1 MSEVKGMGKNRF
13 FMFQAF
19 IIGVVLV
26 VAMGLT
32 RGIIYEEQLARA
44 QYPPGIAVVGV
55 AQKGLYSSLGPLPP
69 AYIRAVGDG
78 GGLLTEYWAADWND
92 GHDYLGTDHRYLEV
106 FRPALRAGRYFSP
119 QEQTEPVCLISERLA
134 KELYGTVANS
144 LGQAFST
151 PQLGVELTIVGV
163 LEDGVELPV
172 KTVDQ
177 EGSEQ
182 FQFRVASDCF
192 VVYPAAARPLNDGPG
207 VYRSIWLEGSVLDA
221 ARLAGYLEQ
230 LDFPASYIVNP
241 LPARHVGDPQG
252 RSILI
257 AILVGFAFLVLIV
270 AALGMFGMQMIQV
283 LRRRGEIGLRMAVG
297 ALRRHIL
304 LQILRETMLTIL
316 VPSAAG
322 AAAGFLLRPLLS
334 RMALPMLFDGG
345 LVVMVFGVMVL
356 FTVLVGFY
364 PAWKGAS
371 LDPIEC
377 LGRTPR
383 LN

>member
-1 MSEVKGMGKNRF
+1 
-13 FMFQAF
+13 
-19 IIGVVLV
+19 
-26 VAMGLT
+26 
-32 RGIIYEEQLARA
+32 
-44 QYPPGIAVVGV
+44 
-55 AQKGLYSSLGPLPP
+55 
-69 AYIRAVGDG
+69 
-78 GGLLTEYWAADWND
+78 
-92 GHDYLGTDHRYLEV
+92 
-106 FRPALRAGRYFSP
+106 
-119 QEQTEPVCLISERLA
+119 
-134 KELYGTVANS
+134 
-144 LGQAFST
+144 
-151 PQLGVELTIVGV
+151 
-163 LEDGVELPV
+163 
-172 KTVDQ
+172 
-177 EGSEQ
+177 
-182 FQFRVASDCF
+182 
-192 VVYPAAARPLNDGPG
+192 
-207 VYRSIWLEGSVLDA
+207 
-221 ARLAGYLEQ
+221 
-230 LDFPASYIVNP
+230 
-241 LPARHVGDPQG
+241 
-252 RSILI
+252 
-257 AILVGFAFLVLIV
+257 
-270 AALGMFGMQMIQV
+270 MQMIQV